1 MGIRFKHSSN
11 NPGLKKINKIP
22 CINPGGSNVD
32 ITNKH
37 KEKKM
42 EREKILKL
50 LEEVLELDEETLYDK
65 ENYSIFQ
72 IVERLQ
78 EVK

>member
-1 MGIRFKHSSN
+1 
-11 NPGLKKINKIP
+11 
-22 CINPGGSNVD
+22 VD

-42 EREKILKL
+42 EKDNILKL
-50 LEEVLELDEETLYDK
+50 LKEVLELDENTLYDK

-72 IVERLQ
+72 IVERL
-78 EVK
+78 EEGN

>member
-1 MGIRFKHSSN
+1 M
-11 NPGLKKINKIP
+11 
-22 CINPGGSNVD
+22 
-32 ITNKH
+32 
-37 KEKKM
+37 EK
-42 EREKILKL
+42 EKILKL

-78 EVK
+78 EVKYDYRRLNNGRNKQTKLNRNN

>member
-1 MGIRFKHSSN
+1 
-11 NPGLKKINKIP
+11 
-22 CINPGGSNVD
+22 
-32 ITNKH
+32 
-37 KEKKM
+37 M
-42 EREKILKL
+42 EQDKILKL

-78 EVK
+78 EGK